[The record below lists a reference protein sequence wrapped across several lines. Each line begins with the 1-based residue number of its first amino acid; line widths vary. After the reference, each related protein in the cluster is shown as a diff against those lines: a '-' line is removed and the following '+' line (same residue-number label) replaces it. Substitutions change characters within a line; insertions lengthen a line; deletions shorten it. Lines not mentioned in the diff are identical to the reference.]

1 MHAKRL
7 RGCGGD
13 TELRRPQTVAELE
26 HVTAGLEGLGAQVS
40 PRALLGAVVGHLNT
54 VAALL
59 QGSLG
64 LTARRQLSTIAGET
78 AGLARWLAYDP

>member
-1 MHAKRL
+1 MLNASAVVEMTQAALTSRPW
-7 RGCGGD
+7 
-13 TELRRPQTVAELE
+13 TSWSAYRR
-26 HVTAGLEGLGAQVS
+26 AQVLEAQAS

-64 LTARRQLSTIAGET
+64 QILRRQLSSVAKD
-78 AGLARWLAYDP
+78 R